1 MARIKINWEEA
12 EGGKFIKQPGEY
24 IVKLVEAELDED
36 SEGRSFI
43 EWTAKITRGN
53 NIGATIRFKNYI
65 TPKTLWRLRDL
76 LTSINY
82 PITESVQDLD
92 LDDII
97 ESGKEFVIEVENG
110 NERPDGKGY
119 YMQVSDYMP
128 FEDYEE
134 TKKSFESGKKAS
146 PEESKK
152 QEDDDIDEMEK
163 EIDRLGL
170 DIDLDDYDTYIEKVE
185 AFKKAKKKATEKEE
199 KKKATVYTREMLD
212 DLGSVELDKIAE
224 EIGLELDEDSSPRSK
239 RRSLIQALKECGRFE
254 E

>member
-1 MARIKINWEEA
+1 MARIKINWEDA

-24 IVKLVEAELDED
+24 IVKLTEAELDSD
-36 SEGRSFI
+36 SENRQYI
-43 EWTAKITRGN
+43 EWTVKVTKGN
-53 NIGATIRFKNYI
+53 NVGATIHFKNYI

-76 LTSINY
+76 LNAIDY

-97 ESGKEFVIEVENG
+97 KTGKEFVIDVENG

-128 FEDYEE
+128 YADYTEV
-134 TKKSFESGKKAS
+134 KESYGKEVK
-146 PEESKK
+146 
-152 QEDDDIDEMEK
+152 EDDEDELDKMER
-163 EIDRLGL
+163 EIDKLGL
-170 DIDLDDYDTYIEKVE
+170 DIDLDDYDTIEEKRA
-185 AFKKAKKKATEKEE
+185 AFNKAKKKATEKSE
-199 KKKATVYTREMLD
+199 KKATTYTREMLD

-224 EIGLELDEDSSPRSK
+224 EIGLELDEDASPRSK

>member
-1 MARIKINWEEA
+1 MAKIKINWEEA

-24 IVKLVEAELDED
+24 IVKLVEAELDTD
-36 SEGRSFI
+36 SEDRQYI
-43 EWTAKITRGN
+43 EWTAKVTKGN
-53 NIGATIRFKNYI
+53 NVGATIHFKNYL

-76 LTSINY
+76 LNAINY

-97 ESGKEFVIEVENG
+97 KSETEFAIEVENG

-128 FEDYEE
+128 YVDYEKAKEDY
-134 TKKSFESGKKAS
+134 GKEVK
-146 PEESKK
+146 
-152 QEDDDIDEMEK
+152 EDDELDEMEK

-170 DIDLDDYDTYIEKVE
+170 DLDLDDYDTIEEKRS
-185 AFKKAKKKATEKEE
+185 AFNKALKKANVKAEDKKKTI
-199 KKKATVYTREMLD
+199 YTREMLE

-224 EIGLELDEDSSPRSK
+224 EIGLEVDEDASPRSK
-239 RRSLIQALKECGRFE
+239 RRSLIQALKECNRFE

>member
-1 MARIKINWEEA
+1 MAKIKINWEDA

-24 IVKLVEAELDED
+24 IVKLTEAELDTD
-36 SEGRSFI
+36 SENRQYI
-43 EWTAKITRGN
+43 EWTVKVTKGN
-53 NIGATIRFKNYI
+53 NVGATIHFKNYI

-76 LTSINY
+76 LNAIDY

-97 ESGKEFVIEVENG
+97 KNGKDFVIEVENG

-128 FEDYEE
+128 YVDYAN
-134 TKKSFESGKKAS
+134 TMKDYGK
-146 PEESKK
+146 
-152 QEDDDIDEMEK
+152 DDDELDEMER
-163 EIDRLGL
+163 EIDKLGL
-170 DIDLDDYDTYIEKVE
+170 DIDLDDYDTIEEKRA
-185 AFKKAKKKATEKEE
+185 AFNKAKKKAAEKAE
-199 KKKATVYTREMLD
+199 KKETVYTREMLD

-224 EIGLELDEDSSPRSK
+224 EIGLELDEDASPRSK

>member
-24 IVKLVEAELDED
+24 VVKLTEAELDTD
-36 SEGRSFI
+36 SENRQYI
-43 EWTAKITRGN
+43 EWTAQVTRGN
-53 NIGATIRFKNYI
+53 NKGATIHFKNYL

-76 LTSINY
+76 LSSIDY
-82 PITESVQDLD
+82 PISESVQDLD

-97 ESGKEFVIEVENG
+97 DRETEFVIEVENG

-128 FEDYEE
+128 YVDYEE
-134 TKKSFESGKKAS
+134 TKKIFESGKKSS
-146 PEESKK
+146 PEDYKK
-152 QEDDDIDEMEK
+152 QEEDDIDEMEK

-170 DIDLDDYDTYIEKVE
+170 DIDLDDYDTHAEKIE
-185 AFKKAKKKATEKEE
+185 AFNKAKKKATEKEE
-199 KKKATVYTREMLD
+199 KKKVVYTREMLD
-212 DLGSVELDKIAE
+212 DLGSVELDKIAN
-224 EIGLELDEDSSPRSK
+224 EIGLELDEDASPRSK

>member
-1 MARIKINWEEA
+1 MAKIKINWEEA

-24 IVKLVEAELDED
+24 IVKLAEAELESDDEN
-36 SEGRSFI
+36 RQYI
-43 EWTAKITRGN
+43 EWTAKVTRGN
-53 NIGATIRFKNYI
+53 NVGATIRFKNYI

-76 LTSINY
+76 LNAIDY

-97 ESGKEFVIEVENG
+97 KREVEFAIEVENG

-128 FEDYEE
+128 YTDYEE
-134 TKKSFESGKKAS
+134 TKKNYSQDKS
-146 PEESKK
+146 
-152 QEDDDIDEMEK
+152 DDELDEMEK

-170 DIDLDDYDTYIEKVE
+170 DLDLDDYDTIEEKRA
-185 AFKKAKKKATEKEE
+185 AFNKAKKKATEKSE
-199 KKKATVYTREMLD
+199 KKGTVYTREMLD

-224 EIGLELDEDSSPRSK
+224 EIGLEIDEDASPRSK
-239 RRSLIQALKECGRFE
+239 RRSLIQALKECNRFE